1 MAYAGSK
8 FLAFLPGAK
17 TPLKAVDFF
26 PGTPCYL
33 AYISEFPLC

>member
-26 PGTPCYL
+26 PRRPVLLG
-33 AYISEFPLC
+33 IHF